1 MRNHPQV
8 GVEIKRNSRVN
19 QGSTLPET
27 NMAPEN
33 RPSQKETTIPTIHF
47 QVLISFRENIPPQ
60 KPTCQCVF
68 HEICL
73 TRRKRPK
80 PLMTDA
86 GKPASK
92 FQKFRLQK
100 KHREHNAQPIHS
112 YIPSYIHPSVHPSLE
127 IAISFK
133 YSKIYMMWSKKFKN
147 HQLSGKQGLWN
158 NFWKHLHHPFQT
170 RSSWDLVLP
179 LGDHTVSPI
188 KSTGAVAKISSAKRP
203 HVERSSTAMWFAG
216 REMLPS
222 YHSTNIS
229 WQYPAFPRWNEIYEV
244 MTLWWLFTQ
253 SHLVEES
260 RNFIRTHLVTI

>member
-1 MRNHPQV
+1 
-8 GVEIKRNSRVN
+8 
-19 QGSTLPET
+19 
-27 NMAPEN
+27 
-33 RPSQKETTIPTIHF
+33 
-47 QVLISFRENIPPQ
+47 
-60 KPTCQCVF
+60 
-68 HEICL
+68 
-73 TRRKRPK
+73 
-80 PLMTDA
+80 MTDA

-100 KHREHNAQPIHS
+100 NTANTIHLAALHS
-112 YIPSYIHPSVHPSLE
+112 PSIHTFHHTSIHLFTHPSKLRSHLNTL
-127 IAISFK
+127 
-133 YSKIYMMWSKKFKN
+133 YIYMMWFKKFKN
-147 HQLSGKQGLWN
+147 HQLSGKQGVWN

-216 REMLPS
+216 QEMLPS

-244 MTLWWLFTQ
+244 MTLWWLFFPKPFGWRK
-253 SHLVEES
+253 SEFYPHAPGNNIAIRCPNGHIEGKKNVECENHILS
-260 RNFIRTHLVTI
+260 KRQRSWFFSTRKTWQYHDSKTVRIHVEPGKPGAEVSKGKRTI

>member
-33 RPSQKETTIPTIHF
+33 RPSQKETSIPTIHF

-100 KHREHNAQPIHS
+100 KHREHNTLSSNAQPIHS

-133 YSKIYMMWSKKFKN
+133 YSIYLYDVIQKVQK
-147 HQLSGKQGLWN
+147 
-158 NFWKHLHHPFQT
+158 
-170 RSSWDLVLP
+170 
-179 LGDHTVSPI
+179 SPI
-188 KSTGAVAKISSAKRP
+188 VRKTRLMKQLLKTSSPPVSNTEFMRP
-203 HVERSSTAMWFAG
+203 RSPPG
-216 REMLPS
+216 
-222 YHSTNIS
+222 
-229 WQYPAFPRWNEIYEV
+229 
-244 MTLWWLFTQ
+244 
-253 SHLVEES
+253 
-260 RNFIRTHLVTI
+260 